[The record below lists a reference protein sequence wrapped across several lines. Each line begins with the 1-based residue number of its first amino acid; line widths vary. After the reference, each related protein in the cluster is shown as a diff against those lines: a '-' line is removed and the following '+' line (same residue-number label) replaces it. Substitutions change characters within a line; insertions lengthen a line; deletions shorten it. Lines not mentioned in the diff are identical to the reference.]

1 LIQRPSYS
9 TKVNTPTAAPGSGP
23 ARHDGGVS
31 NSPRVPARAVLALT
45 APWAGFAALRAL
57 GAERGFPLV
66 PALSFTP
73 QAALTSVLPLTAALL
88 TRSRGAAALAAGSAL
103 VLGGAVLQRARPSAP
118 VSAADG
124 PRLRVVSLNTLHSRA
139 DATTVAALVAEHDA
153 DVLALMEVTPDGVAR
168 LREAGIEDLLPHGHV
183 LPAGPHQLPGSGGAV
198 WTRREVVGRSTVP
211 GRFGQ
216 PTVRMTVPGALDVEL
231 TAVHTHPPL
240 QGPARVADWEQDL
253 RELPHPED
261 GVLRVLTGDFNAT
274 PDHASFR
281 RLLRTGWVD
290 VARATGQGLRSTWA
304 PTRGSRPRLTLD
316 HVLVDERITPQWL
329 QVVHVPGSDHR
340 ALVTELRLPAG
351 H

>member
-1 LIQRPSYS
+1 MSP
-9 TKVNTPTAAPGSGP
+9 
-23 ARHDGGVS
+23 
-31 NSPRVPARAVLALT
+31 SPRVPARVALALT

-88 TRSRGAAALAAGSAL
+88 SRSRGVTALAAGSAL
-103 VLGGAVLQRARPSAP
+103 VLGATVLPRARPSAP
-118 VSAADG
+118 VSDAAG
-124 PRLRVVSLNTLHSRA
+124 PRLRVVSLNTLHGRA
-139 DATTVAALVAEHDA
+139 DAATVVALVREHDA
-153 DVLALMEVTPDGVAR
+153 DVVALMEVTPEGVTS
-168 LREAGIEDLLPHGHV
+168 LVDAGIADLLPHGHV
-183 LPAGPHQLPGSGGAV
+183 MPAGPDQPPGSGGAV
-198 WTRREVVGRSTVP
+198 WTRLEVQQRTMVP

-216 PTVRMTVPGALDVEL
+216 PAVRLTVPGALDVEL

-253 RELPHPED
+253 RELPDPED

-281 RLLRTGWVD
+281 RLLRHGWVD
-290 VARATGQGLRSTWA
+290 VARATGAGLRSTWS
-304 PTRGSRPRLTLD
+304 PVRGGRPRLTLD

-340 ALVTELRLPAG
+340 ALVAEMRLPALA
-351 H
+351 

>member
-1 LIQRPSYS
+1 
-9 TKVNTPTAAPGSGP
+9 
-23 ARHDGGVS
+23 
-31 NSPRVPARAVLALT
+31 VLALA

-73 QAALTSVLPLTAALL
+73 QAAVTSVLPLTAALL
-88 TRSRGAAALAAGSAL
+88 TRSRAATALAAGSAL

-124 PRLRVVSLNTLHSRA
+124 PLLRVVSLNTLHGRA
-139 DATTVAALVAEHDA
+139 DAATVVALVAEHDA
-153 DVLALMEVTPDGVAR
+153 DALALMEVTPGGVSR
-168 LREAGIEDLLPHGHV
+168 LRAAGIEDLLPHGH
-183 LPAGPHQLPGSGGAV
+183 LMPAGPDQPPGSGGAV
-198 WTRREVVGRSTVP
+198 WTRREVLARSTVP

-216 PTVRMTVPGALDVEL
+216 PTVRITVPGSLDVEL

-281 RLLRTGWVD
+281 RLLRAGWVD

-304 PTRGSRPRLTLD
+304 PTRGDRPRLTLD

-329 QVVHVPGSDHR
+329 QIVHVPGSDHR
-340 ALVTELRLPAG
+340 ALVTELRLPAAD
-351 H
+351 

>member
-1 LIQRPSYS
+1 MSP
-9 TKVNTPTAAPGSGP
+9 
-23 ARHDGGVS
+23 
-31 NSPRVPARAVLALT
+31 SPRVPARVAFALT
-45 APWAGFAALRAL
+45 APWAACAALRAL

-66 PALSFTP
+66 PAMSFTP
-73 QAALTSVLPLTAALL
+73 QAALSSVVPLTAAVLS
-88 TRSRGAAALAAGSAL
+88 RSRAATALAAGSAL
-103 VLGGAVLQRARPSAP
+103 VLGAAVLPRARASAP

-139 DATTVAALVAEHDA
+139 DAATVVALVAEHDA
-153 DVLALMEVTPDGVAR
+153 DVLALMEVTPEGVTA
-168 LREAGIEDLLPHGHV
+168 LLNAGVVDLLPHGHV
-183 LPAGPHQLPGSGGAV
+183 MPAGPTAPPGSGGAV
-198 WTRREVVGRSTVP
+198 WTRLEVLGRSMVP

-216 PTVRMTVPGALDVEL
+216 PAVRLAAPGALDVEL

-253 RELPHPED
+253 RDLPDPED

-281 RLLRTGWVD
+281 RLLRHGWVD

-304 PTRGSRPRLTLD
+304 PTRGGRPRLTLD

-351 H
+351 S

>member
-1 LIQRPSYS
+1 
-9 TKVNTPTAAPGSGP
+9 VNTGPLRDGSDP

-31 NSPRVPARAVLALT
+31 PSPRVPARVALALT

-73 QAALTSVLPLTAALL
+73 QAALGSALPVAAALL
-88 TRSRGAAALAAGSAL
+88 SRSRVVTALATGSAL
-103 VLGGAVLQRARPSAP
+103 VLGATVLQRARPTPP

-124 PRLRVVSLNTLHSRA
+124 PLLRVVSLNTLHGRA
-139 DATTVAALVAEHDA
+139 DAATVVALVREHDA
-153 DVLALMEVTPDGVAR
+153 DVVALMEVTPEGVTS
-168 LREAGIEDLLPHGHV
+168 LVDAGIADLLPHGHV
-183 LPAGPHQLPGSGGAV
+183 MPAGADQPPGSGGAI
-198 WTRREVVGRSTVP
+198 WTRLEVLQRTMVP

-216 PTVRMTVPGALDVEL
+216 PSVRLTVPGALDVEL

-253 RELPHPED
+253 RQLPDPED

-281 RLLRTGWVD
+281 RLLRSGWVD
-290 VARATGQGLRSTWA
+290 AARATGAGLRSTWS
-304 PTRGSRPRLTLD
+304 PVRGGRPRLTLD
-316 HVLVDERITPQWL
+316 HVLVDERVTPQWL

-340 ALVTELRLPAG
+340 ALVAEVRLPA
-351 H
+351 HP